1 MKIETAVLLISTAD
15 LSKEEIIKIL
25 FEYDDSLETYDA
37 AFKTGKFDAQ
47 EILAYAKVAN
57 DESFW
62 IMALNNLPS
71 ESKTKNL
78 YFSVIKQ
85 LYDRNNLGFYT
96 FLDTYFNF
104 ENMSCAEAIQT
115 GEELSN
121 LITDGDD
128 MGIWNRILKAKNTF
142 TKKQLLYISQ
152 IVKSSFILEDIL
164 KLLISKEATKKDLI
178 TLINNQW
185 IGEELIISVLK
196 SGKFSKKEMLTQ
208 LLRANHKVS
217 IHSNSIGELFK
228 IYQFDKNKALQ
239 VVRKLNLLEMWV
251 AFQKTYKDYYSLLS
265 EEELIYLLYQGQHEE
280 KRKIIQILSSE
291 TLKRILMEKSDNSF
305 MVGYIIES
313 GKIDKTTALK
323 AAEKVNWYSS
333 WCSLINSSLFSDF
346 EILDI
351 VTNKVKNH
359 KDSVWEVVCQ
369 TIDLSIFSFDQIME
383 MGINANS
390 ESVWPYIAKA
400 LKKRK
405 EIKK

>member
-1 MKIETAVLLISTAD
+1 
-15 LSKEEIIKIL
+15 
-25 FEYDDSLETYDA
+25 
-37 AFKTGKFDAQ
+37 
-47 EILAYAKVAN
+47 
-57 DESFW
+57 
-62 IMALNNLPS
+62 MALNNLPS

-251 AFQKTYKDYYSLLS
+251 AFQKTYKDY
-265 EEELIYLLYQGQHEE
+265 HN
-280 KRKIIQILSSE
+280 KKIINISH
-291 TLKRILMEKSDNSF
+291 
-305 MVGYIIES
+305 
-313 GKIDKTTALK
+313 
-323 AAEKVNWYSS
+323 YSK
-333 WCSLINSSLFSDF
+333 F
-346 EILDI
+346 
-351 VTNKVKNH
+351 
-359 KDSVWEVVCQ
+359 
-369 TIDLSIFSFDQIME
+369 
-383 MGINANS
+383 
-390 ESVWPYIAKA
+390 P
-400 LKKRK
+400 
-405 EIKK
+405 